1 MTDTTTTEASI
12 ACSLTAAELEDRVA
26 NLRALGTRLEAV
38 DASGAR
44 ATLAF
49 GGGRDAVESFVELE
63 RRCCPF
69 FEFEVRTEGALV
81 RLDIAAPDEAEPI
94 VRSVVAAIVSGWEEP
109 LG

>member
-1 MTDTTTTEASI
+1 
-12 ACSLTAAELEDRVA
+12 
-26 NLRALGTRLEAV
+26 
-38 DASGAR
+38 
-44 ATLAF
+44 
-49 GGGRDAVESFVELE
+49 VELE

-81 RLDIAAPDEAEPI
+81 RLDIAAPEEAEPI